1 MLSRDLSEVPFLLY
15 NGRAMLSYNKHNLD
29 ILKLELKVQGKTV
42 SFEQNL
48 STCSLGLVFSCKL
61 T

>member
-1 MLSRDLSEVPFLLY
+1 MLSH
-15 NGRAMLSYNKHNLD
+15 KKKNLD

-48 STCSLGLVFSCKL
+48 STCSLALVFNCKL
-61 T
+61 NPNWNFV